1 MSNLHYSTNH
11 HQNQDF
17 LELQVAARR
26 SRGWNQALAA
36 TRKPIRSS
44 PAAGLTLSRV
54 ALRQTSGGARPA
66 APRATR
72 CASGWAEPQTRPAAG
87 APLPQVAVHIAQA
100 PGVGGKGV
108 GGRADVTIGADL
120 RLATDELAVIV
131 GQICGEGGAA
141 RKRRAATRAAA
152 RAAATGRRVLARP
165 GP

>member
-54 ALRQTSGGARPA
+54 ALRVGLGRTPDAASGG
-66 APRATR
+66 RA
-72 CASGWAEPQTRPAAG
+72 GVIG

-141 RKRRAATRAAA
+141 RKRRAAIRAAA
-152 RAAATGRRVLARP
+152 RAAATGRRALARP